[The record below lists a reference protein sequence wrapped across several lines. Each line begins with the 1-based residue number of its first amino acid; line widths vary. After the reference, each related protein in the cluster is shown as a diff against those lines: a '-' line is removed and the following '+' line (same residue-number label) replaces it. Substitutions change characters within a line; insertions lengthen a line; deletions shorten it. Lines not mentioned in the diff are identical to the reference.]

1 MDHYTLELAVVVDYK
16 LEEVEVASI
25 ELEAVAPGMAVV
37 MEVEEVLHMRE
48 VVEMSL
54 AEVVND
60 KKVAAEVN

>member
-1 MDHYTLELAVVVDYK
+1 MVVDYK

-54 AEVVND
+54 AEVVID
-60 KKVAAEVN
+60 K

>member
-54 AEVVND
+54 AEVVID
-60 KKVAAEVN
+60 K

>member
-37 MEVEEVLHMRE
+37 TEVEEVLHMRE

-54 AEVVND
+54 AEVVID
-60 KKVAAEVN
+60 K